1 LAKSAIAD
9 QRGNLRADPIELS
22 PQGTCFVGGHVHVIF
37 DTLSTSLPH
46 VRSNEL
52 RALGVTSP
60 IRIALLPDIP
70 AVAEVVPGYEADGW
84 QGIAAPANTPTE
96 IIDKLDV
103 PEPVKN
109 VFSALIDPVGFTHDM
124 LRKRLAEG
132 ETDASEEMIPGR
144 YEEEILAE
152 GTVK

>member
-1 LAKSAIAD
+1 MSRSKRNRKAKMARRQAARVEQLKKGLYAARAHLAD
-9 QRGNLRADPIELS
+9 LRE
-22 PQGTCFVGGHVHVIF
+22 
-37 DTLSTSLPH
+37 
-46 VRSNEL
+46 
-52 RALGVTSP
+52 RAR
-60 IRIALLPDIP
+60 IR
-70 AVAEVVPGYEADGW
+70 
-84 QGIAAPANTPTE
+84 TE